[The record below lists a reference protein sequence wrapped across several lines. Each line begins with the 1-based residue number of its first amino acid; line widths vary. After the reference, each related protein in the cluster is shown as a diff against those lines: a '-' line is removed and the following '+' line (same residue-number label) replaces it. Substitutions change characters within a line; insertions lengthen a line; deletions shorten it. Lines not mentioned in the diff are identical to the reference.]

1 MRISDWSSDVCSSD
15 LKAVRIIVVEAA
27 GHGISSGQHAA
38 SLTGGRPGVLHGNR
52 TYLLQNDDGQII
64 DAHSI
69 SAGLD
74 YPGIGPEHSW
84 LHDIGRAEYVSATD
98 RAALD
103 AFQLCSRIEGIIP
116 ALEPAHAPAHVRTL
130 APPMARDQTIVMGS
144 EEHTP
149 ELQ

>member
-52 TYLLQNDDGQII
+52 TFLLQDDDGQII
-64 DAHSI
+64 EAHSI

-84 LHDIGRAEYVSATD
+84 LHDIGRVKYMPCTDAE
-98 RAALD
+98 AL
-103 AFQLCSRIEGIIP
+103 ASFQTLCRLEGIIP
-116 ALEPAHAPAHVRTL
+116 ALESAHALAVAEQVAPAVGKDKIPG
-130 APPMARDQTIVMGS
+130 AQV
-144 EEHTP
+144 E
-149 ELQ
+149 